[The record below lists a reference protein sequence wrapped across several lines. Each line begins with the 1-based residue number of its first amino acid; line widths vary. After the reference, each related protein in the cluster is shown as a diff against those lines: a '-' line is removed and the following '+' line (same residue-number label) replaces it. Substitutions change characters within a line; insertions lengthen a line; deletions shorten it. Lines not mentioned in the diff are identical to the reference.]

1 MFWRN
6 HNNPMTINKSQ
17 KRMRHSKF
25 RNTGILFELLTKQV
39 TADIIAGKETSI
51 AKDLLYK
58 YFRENTELGR
68 EWQLYSTLLNEKI
81 KDDPHAER
89 FFSVILEA
97 RKKLN
102 SKKLAQLKY
111 DLIKEVK
118 DAYPIE
124 EMLKAPVRNY
134 RVLASIYKVFEDV
147 VSSDCKFDVQEV
159 YQAKNCIVE
168 HIIDKPK
175 VIHSEDELINYYQTQ
190 TEDIR
195 LLTYK
200 LLCEKLNDKY
210 ASVLDEQQKSV
221 LREYICNVAN
231 TNNFDVFVKQ
241 KVAEIKSSLKE
252 IIGKIKDSDVM
263 KIKIHEVINQLDKI
277 NLGKIVKDSHVMVL
291 MLSYELL
298 KECRRVINEK
308 QS

>member
-1 MFWRN
+1 M
-6 HNNPMTINKSQ
+6 Q

-39 TADIIAGKETSI
+39 TADIIAGKEESV

-58 YFRENTELGR
+58 YFRENTELASER
-68 EWQLYSTLLNEKI
+68 QLYSTLLNEKI
-81 KDDPHAER
+81 KDETHAER
-89 FFSVILEA
+89 FFNVIVEA

-102 SKKLAQLKY
+102 NKKLTQLKF

-147 VSSDCKFDVQEV
+147 VSSECKFDVNEV

-168 HIIDKPK
+168 HLIDKPK
-175 VIHSEDELINYYQTQ
+175 AMHSEDDLINYYQTQ

-200 LLCEKLNDKY
+200 LLCEKLNEKY
-210 ASVLDEQQKSV
+210 DSVLDDEQKSV

-231 TNNFDVFVKQ
+231 TNNFDVFVKER
-241 KVAEIKSSLKE
+241 VLEIKKSLTE
-252 IIGKIKDSDVM
+252 IVAKIKDSDVM
-263 KIKIHEVINQLDKI
+263 RIKIREVVNQLDKI
-277 NLGKIVKDSHVMVL
+277 NPGKIVKDNHVMVL

-298 KECRRVINEK
+298 KEVKK
-308 QS
+308 QSEAKHENKS

>member
-1 MFWRN
+1 M
-6 HNNPMTINKSQ
+6 Q
-17 KRMRHSKF
+17 KKMRHSKF

-39 TADIIAGKETSI
+39 TADIIAGRDTST

-58 YFRENTELGR
+58 YFHENTELGR
-68 EWQLYSTLLNEKI
+68 EWQLYSTLLSEKI

-89 FFSVILEA
+89 FFNVILEA

-102 SKKLAQLKY
+102 NKKLAQQKY
-111 DLIKEVK
+111 ELIKEVK

-134 RVLASIYKVFEDV
+134 RVLASIYKIFEDV
-147 VSSDCKFDVQEV
+147 VSSECKFDVKEV

-168 HIIDKPK
+168 HIVDKPK
-175 VIHSEDELINYYQTQ
+175 VMHSEDELINYYQTQ

-200 LLCEKLNDKY
+200 LLCEKLNEKY
-210 ASVLDEQQKSV
+210 ASVLDEEQKSV

-231 TNNFDVFVKQ
+231 TNNFDVFVKK
-241 KVAEIKSSLKE
+241 KVTEIKTSLLE
-252 IIGKIKDSDVM
+252 MVGQIKDSDVM
-263 KIKIHEVINQLDKI
+263 KIKIREVVNQLDKI
-277 NLGKIVKDSHVMVL
+277 NPGKIVKENHIMVL
-291 MLSYELL
+291 LLGYELV
-298 KECRRVINEK
+298 KEVKNTMSK
-308 QS
+308 

>member
-1 MFWRN
+1 MAT
-6 HNNPMTINKSQ
+6 NNAQ

-39 TADIIAGKETSI
+39 TADIIAGRETST

-58 YFRENTELGR
+58 YFQENTELGR

-97 RKKLN
+97 LNNKKLT
-102 SKKLAQLKY
+102 QLKY
-111 DLIKEVK
+111 SLIKEVK

-134 RVLASIYKVFEDV
+134 RVLASIYKVFENIAD
-147 VSSDCKFDVQEV
+147 SECKFDVKEV

-168 HIIDKPK
+168 HIIDKLK
-175 VIHSEDELINYYQTQ
+175 VTSSEDDLINYYKNQN
-190 TEDIR
+190 EDIR

-200 LLCEKLNDKY
+200 LLCEKLNEKY
-210 ASVLDEQQKSV
+210 ESVLDDEQKSV

-231 TNNFDVFVKQ
+231 TNNFDIFVKE
-241 KVAEIKSSLKE
+241 KVGEIKTSLTE
-252 IIGKIKDSDVM
+252 IIGKIKDSDVI
-263 KIKIHEVINQLDKI
+263 KIKIREIINQLDKI
-277 NLGKIVKDSHVMVL
+277 NPGKVIKESHIMVL
-291 MLSYELL
+291 LLGYELV
-298 KECRRVINEK
+298 KEIKNTVNHESK
-308 QS
+308 S

>member
-1 MFWRN
+1 M
-6 HNNPMTINKSQ
+6 Q

-39 TADIIAGKETSI
+39 TADIIAGKESSI
-51 AKDLLYK
+51 AKDLLHK

-81 KDDPHAER
+81 KDEPHAER
-89 FFSVILEA
+89 FFNVIIEA
-97 RKKLN
+97 RKKLDDR
-102 SKKLAQLKY
+102 KLTKLKY

-118 DAYPIE
+118 EAYPIE

-134 RVLASIYKVFEDV
+134 RVLASIYKTFEDV
-147 VSSDCKFDVQEV
+147 VSSDCKFDVKEV

-175 VIHSEDELINYYQTQ
+175 VMHSEDELINYYQTQ

-200 LLCEKLNDKY
+200 LLCEKMNEKY
-210 ASVLDEQQKSV
+210 SSVLDDEQKSI

-231 TNNFDVFVKQ
+231 TNNFDVFVKS
-241 KVAEIKSSLKE
+241 KVFEIKTFLNE
-252 IIGKIKDSDVM
+252 IVGKIKDSDVI
-263 KIKIHEVINQLDKI
+263 KIKIREVINQLDKI
-277 NLGKIVKDSHVMVL
+277 NPSKIVKDNHVMVL

-298 KECRRVINEK
+298 KEVKK
-308 QS
+308 QVTYENRY

>member
-1 MFWRN
+1 M
-6 HNNPMTINKSQ
+6 NNQ

-39 TADIIAGKETSI
+39 TADIIAGKESSI
-51 AKDLLYK
+51 AKELLHK

-81 KDDPHAER
+81 KDEPHAER
-89 FFSVILEA
+89 FFNVIIEA
-97 RKKLN
+97 RKKLDD
-102 SKKLAQLKY
+102 KRLARLKY
-111 DLIKEVK
+111 DLIKEIK
-118 DAYPIE
+118 EAYPIE

-134 RVLASIYKVFEDV
+134 RVLASIYKTFEDV
-147 VSSDCKFDVQEV
+147 VSSDCKFDVKEV

-168 HIIDKPK
+168 HIVDKPK
-175 VIHSEDELINYYQTQ
+175 VMHSEDELINYYQTQ

-200 LLCEKLNDKY
+200 LLCEKMNEKY
-210 ASVLDEQQKSV
+210 SSVLDDEQKSV

-231 TNNFDVFVKQ
+231 TNNFDVFVKS
-241 KVAEIKSSLKE
+241 KVSEIKASLNE
-252 IIGKIKDSDVM
+252 IISKIKDSDVI
-263 KIKIHEVINQLDKI
+263 KIKIREVVNQLDKI
-277 NLGKIVKDSHVMVL
+277 NPSKIVKDNHVMVL

-298 KECRRVINEK
+298 KEVKKQVGEIVI
-308 QS
+308 

>member
-1 MFWRN
+1 MQ
-6 HNNPMTINKSQ
+6 TQ

-51 AKDLLYK
+51 AKDILYK
-58 YFRENTELGR
+58 YFKENTELGR

-89 FFSVILEA
+89 FFNVVMDA
-97 RKKLN
+97 RKRLSGKQ
-102 SKKLAQLKY
+102 LAQLKF
-111 DLIKEVK
+111 DLIKEIK
-118 DAYPIE
+118 ANYPIE

-134 RVLASIYKVFEDV
+134 RVLASIYKVFEDI
-147 VSSDCKFDVQEV
+147 SSSNCKFDVNEV

-168 HIIDKPK
+168 HIVNKPK
-175 VIHSEDELINYYQTQ
+175 PNHSDDELISYYQTQ

-200 LLCEKLNDKY
+200 LLCEKLNEKY
-210 ASVLDEQQKSV
+210 DSVLDDEQKSV

-241 KVAEIKSSLKE
+241 RVSEIKKSLNE
-252 IIGKIKDSDVM
+252 VVGKIKDSNVVQ
-263 KIKIHEVINQLDKI
+263 IKIREVVNQLDKI
-277 NLGKIVKDSHVMVL
+277 NPGKIVKDNHVMVL

-298 KECRRVINEK
+298 KEVKK
-308 QS
+308 QAEGKHENKS

>member
-1 MFWRN
+1 MATN
-6 HNNPMTINKSQ
+6 HSQ
-17 KRMRHSKF
+17 KKMRHSKF

-39 TADIIAGKETSI
+39 TADIIAGKETSV
-51 AKDLLYK
+51 AGDLLRK
-58 YFRENTELGR
+58 YFREDTELSH

-81 KDDPHAER
+81 KDEPHAER
-89 FFSVILEA
+89 YFSIVLEA

-102 SKKLAQLKY
+102 NKKLTQLKY

-118 DAYPIE
+118 DVYPIE
-124 EMLKAPVRNY
+124 EMMKAPVRNY
-134 RVLASIYKVFEDV
+134 RLLASIYKTFEDV
-147 VSSDCKFDVQEV
+147 VSECKFDVKEM

-175 VIHSEDELINYYQTQ
+175 VVHSEDQLMNYYQTQ

-200 LLCEKLNDKY
+200 LLCEKLNEKY
-210 ASVLDEQQKSV
+210 SSVLDDEQRSV

-231 TNNFDVFVKQ
+231 TNNFDVFVKE
-241 KVAEIKSSLKE
+241 KVSEIKVSLTGL
-252 IIGKIKDSDVM
+252 IGTIKDSDVM
-263 KIKIHEVINQLDKI
+263 RIKIREVINQLDKI
-277 NLGKIVKDSHVMVL
+277 NPGKTVKDNHVMVL

-298 KECRRVINEK
+298 KEVKK
-308 QS
+308 QLQGKHENRS

>member
-1 MFWRN
+1 M
-6 HNNPMTINKSQ
+6 Q

-39 TADIIAGKETSI
+39 TADIIAGKESSI
-51 AKDLLYK
+51 AKELLHK

-81 KDDPHAER
+81 KDEPHAER
-89 FFSVILEA
+89 FFNVIIEA
-97 RKKLN
+97 RKKLDD
-102 SKKLAQLKY
+102 KRLARLKY
-111 DLIKEVK
+111 DLIKEIK
-118 DAYPIE
+118 EAYPIE

-134 RVLASIYKVFEDV
+134 RVLASIYKTFEDV
-147 VSSDCKFDVQEV
+147 VSSDCKFDVKEV

-168 HIIDKPK
+168 HIVDKPK
-175 VIHSEDELINYYQTQ
+175 VMHSEDELINYYQTQ

-200 LLCEKLNDKY
+200 LLCEKMNEKY
-210 ASVLDEQQKSV
+210 SSVLDDEQKSV

-231 TNNFDVFVKQ
+231 TNNFDVFVKS
-241 KVAEIKSSLKE
+241 KVSEIKASLNE
-252 IIGKIKDSDVM
+252 IISKIKDSDVI
-263 KIKIHEVINQLDKI
+263 KIKIREVVNQLDKI
-277 NLGKIVKDSHVMVL
+277 NPSKIVKDNHVMVL

-298 KECRRVINEK
+298 KEVKKQVGEIVI
-308 QS
+308 

>member
-1 MFWRN
+1 M
-6 HNNPMTINKSQ
+6 Q

-39 TADIIAGKETSI
+39 TADIIAGKEASP
-51 AKDLLYK
+51 AKNLLYK

-68 EWQLYSTLLNEKI
+68 EWQLYNSLINENI
-81 KDDPHAER
+81 KDEFHAER
-89 FFSVILEA
+89 YFTVILEA

-102 SKKLAQLKY
+102 NKKLAQLKY
-111 DLIKEVK
+111 DLIKEIK
-118 DAYPIE
+118 SSYPIE
-124 EMLKAPVRNY
+124 EMLKAPVRSY

-147 VSSDCKFDVQEV
+147 MSSDCKFDVKEV
-159 YQAKNCIVE
+159 YQAKSCIVE
-168 HIIDKPK
+168 HLVDKPK
-175 VIHSEDELINYYQTQ
+175 VTHAEDELINYYQTQ

-200 LLCEKLNDKY
+200 LLCEKLNEKY
-210 ASVLDEQQKSV
+210 ESVLDDEQKSV

-231 TNNFDVFVKQ
+231 TNQFDVFVKK
-241 KVAEIKSSLKE
+241 KVAEIKASLNE
-252 IIGKIKDSDVM
+252 MVGKINDSSVM
-263 KIKIHEVINQLDKI
+263 RIKIREIVNQLDKI
-277 NLGKIVKDSHVMVL
+277 NPGKLVKDNHVMVL

-298 KECRRVINEK
+298 KEVKRQLEVKHEVI

>member
-1 MFWRN
+1 M
-6 HNNPMTINKSQ
+6 SQ
-17 KRMRHSKF
+17 QKKMRHSKF

-39 TADIIAGKETSI
+39 TADIIQGKDTSS
-51 AKDLLYK
+51 AKDLLHK
-58 YFRENTELGR
+58 YFRETSELGR

-81 KDDPHAER
+81 KDEPHAER

-102 SKKLAQLKY
+102 GRKLSLLKY
-111 DLIKEVK
+111 DLIKEIK
-118 DAYPIE
+118 EAYPIE

-134 RVLASIYKVFEDV
+134 RVLASIYKVFEDA
-147 VSSDCKFDVQEV
+147 VSSECKFDVKEV
-159 YQAKNCIVE
+159 YQSKNCIVE
-168 HIIDKPK
+168 HIVDKPK
-175 VIHSEDELINYYQTQ
+175 VTHSEDELINYYQTQ

-200 LLCEKLNDKY
+200 LLCEKFNEKY
-210 ASVLDEQQKSV
+210 ASSLDDDQKSV

-241 KVAEIKSSLKE
+241 KVAEIKRSLTE
-252 IIGKIKDSDVM
+252 AIDRIKDSDVM
-263 KIKIHEVINQLDKI
+263 RIKIREIVNQLDKI
-277 NLGKIVKDSHVMVL
+277 NPGKIVKDNHVMVL

-298 KECRRVINEK
+298 KEVKK
-308 QS
+308 QLQGKPHDNRH

>member
-1 MFWRN
+1 M
-6 HNNPMTINKSQ
+6 Q

-39 TADIIAGKETSI
+39 TADIIAGKDTSI
-51 AKDLLYK
+51 AKDILYK

-68 EWQLYSTLLNEKI
+68 EWQLYSTLLNETI
-81 KDDPHAER
+81 KDEPHAER
-89 FFSVILEA
+89 FFSVILES

-102 SKKLAQLKY
+102 NKRLTQLKY
-111 DLIKEVK
+111 DLITEVK

-134 RVLASIYKVFEDV
+134 RVLASIYKAFEN
-147 VSSDCKFDVQEV
+147 VSSSECKFDIKEV
-159 YQAKNCIVE
+159 YQAKNCIIE
-168 HIIDKPK
+168 HIVDKPK
-175 VIHSEDELINYYQTQ
+175 PIHPDEQLINYYKTQ

-200 LLCEKLNDKY
+200 LLCEKFNEKY
-210 ASVLDEQQKSV
+210 ATALDEEQKNV

-231 TNNFDVFVKQ
+231 TNNFDVFVKT
-241 KVAEIKSSLKE
+241 KVTEIKKSLTE
-252 IIGKIKDSDVM
+252 VINKIKDSDVI
-263 KIKIHEVINQLDKI
+263 KIKIREVINQLDKI
-277 NLGKIVKDSHVMVL
+277 NPGKIVKDNHVMVL

-298 KECRRVINEK
+298 KECKKENK
-308 QS
+308 QTI

>member
-1 MFWRN
+1 MQN
-6 HNNPMTINKSQ
+6 Q
-17 KRMRHSKF
+17 KKMRHSKF

-51 AKDLLYK
+51 AKDILYK
-58 YFRENTELGR
+58 YFRENTEMGR
-68 EWQLYSTLLNEKI
+68 EWQLYSTLLNENI
-81 KDDPHAER
+81 KDEPHAER
-89 FFSVILEA
+89 FFSVIIEA

-102 SKKLAQLKY
+102 NKKLAQLKY
-111 DLIKEVK
+111 DLIKEIK

-134 RVLASIYKVFEDV
+134 RILASIYKVFEDV
-147 VSSDCKFDVQEV
+147 VSSECKFDIKEV

-168 HIIDKPK
+168 HIVNKPK
-175 VIHSEDELINYYQTQ
+175 VMHSEDELINYYQTQ

-200 LLCEKLNDKY
+200 LLCEKFNEKY
-210 ASVLDEQQKSV
+210 ASVLDDEQKTV

-241 KVAEIKSSLKE
+241 KVTEIKKSLSE
-252 IIGKIKDSDVM
+252 VIGKIKDSDVV
-263 KIKIHEVINQLDKI
+263 KIKVREVINQLDKI
-277 NLGKIVKDSHVMVL
+277 NPGKIVKEHHVMVL

-298 KECRRVINEK
+298 KEIK
-308 QS
+308 TATGG

>member
-1 MFWRN
+1 M
-6 HNNPMTINKSQ
+6 Q

-39 TADIIAGKETSI
+39 TADIISGKETSP
-51 AKDLLYK
+51 AQLLLRK

-68 EWQLYSTLLNEKI
+68 EWQLYNTLLTEKI
-81 KDDPHAER
+81 KDEPHAER
-89 FFSVILEA
+89 YVTVILEA

-102 SKKLAQLKY
+102 GRQLSLLKY

-118 DAYPIE
+118 EAYPIE

-147 VSSDCKFDVQEV
+147 VSPERKFDVKEV

-168 HIIDKPK
+168 HIVDKRP
-175 VIHSEDELINYYQTQ
+175 VTHSEDELINYYQTQ

-200 LLCEKLNDKY
+200 LLCEKFNEKY
-210 ASVLDEQQKSV
+210 ASTLDEDQKVV

-231 TNNFDVFVKQ
+231 TNNFDVFVKK
-241 KVAEIKSSLKE
+241 KVAEIKKSLDE
-252 IIGKIKDSDVM
+252 AIDKIKDSDVM
-263 KIKIHEVINQLDKI
+263 KIKIREVVNQLDKI
-277 NLGKIVKDSHVMVL
+277 NPGKIVKDNHVMVL

-298 KECRRVINEK
+298 KEVKK
-308 QS
+308 QLQGKHHDSR

>member
-1 MFWRN
+1 M
-6 HNNPMTINKSQ
+6 Q

-39 TADIIAGKETSI
+39 TADIIAGKEESV
-51 AKDLLYK
+51 AKDILYK

-89 FFSVILEA
+89 FFSVVVEA

-102 SKKLAQLKY
+102 NKKLTQLKF

-147 VSSDCKFDVQEV
+147 ASSECKFDVNEV

-168 HIIDKPK
+168 HIVDKPK
-175 VIHSEDELINYYQTQ
+175 VQHSEDDLINYYQTQ

-200 LLCEKLNDKY
+200 LLCEKLNEKY
-210 ASVLDEQQKSV
+210 DSVLDDEQKSV

-231 TNNFDVFVKQ
+231 TNNFDVFVKD
-241 KVAEIKSSLKE
+241 KVSEIKTSLME
-252 IIGKIKDSDVM
+252 MVGKIKDSDVM
-263 KIKIHEVINQLDKI
+263 RIKIREVVNQLDKI
-277 NLGKIVKDSHVMVL
+277 NPGKIVKDNHVMVL

-298 KECRRVINEK
+298 KEVKK
-308 QS
+308 QSQAKHENRS

>member
-1 MFWRN
+1 MQR
-6 HNNPMTINKSQ
+6 KL
-17 KRMRHSKF
+17 RHSKF

-39 TADIIAGKETSI
+39 TADIIAGRDTST

-58 YFRENTELGR
+58 YFHENTELGK
-68 EWQLYSTLLNEKI
+68 EWQLYSTLLSEKI

-89 FFSVILEA
+89 FFNVILEA
-97 RKKLN
+97 RRKLN
-102 SKKLAQLKY
+102 NKKLAQQKY
-111 DLIKEVK
+111 ELIKEVK

-134 RVLASIYKVFEDV
+134 RVLASIYKIFEDV
-147 VSSDCKFDVQEV
+147 VSSECKFDVKEV

-168 HIIDKPK
+168 HIVDKPK
-175 VIHSEDELINYYQTQ
+175 VMHSEDELINYYQTQ

-200 LLCEKLNDKY
+200 LLCEKLNEKY
-210 ASVLDEQQKSV
+210 ASVLDEEQKSV

-231 TNNFDVFVKQ
+231 TNNFDVFVKK
-241 KVAEIKSSLKE
+241 KVTEIKTSLLE
-252 IIGKIKDSDVM
+252 MVGQIKDSDVM
-263 KIKIHEVINQLDKI
+263 KIKIREVVNQLDKI
-277 NLGKIVKDSHVMVL
+277 NPGKIVKDNHVMVL

-298 KECRRVINEK
+298 KEVKEQMKGKHENR
-308 QS
+308 S